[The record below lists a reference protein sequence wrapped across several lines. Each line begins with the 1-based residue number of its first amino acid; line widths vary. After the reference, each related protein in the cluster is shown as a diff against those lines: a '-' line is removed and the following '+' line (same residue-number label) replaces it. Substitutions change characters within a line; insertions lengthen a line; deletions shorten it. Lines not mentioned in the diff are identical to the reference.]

1 MIQVCSQCGT
11 RWNVRDKQRVWCPRC
26 NGSLLAPSTTPAP
39 AAPPS
44 SADFG
49 WRAGP
54 RAPQRLPSGYRWI
67 AVRPG
72 PPPPPRRRRRP
83 LGPTPRYA
91 AIPRWGLIDSI
102 ESGGTGPGRT
112 LREGP
117 SADRVRTTF
126 FVAAVALG
134 VAALVHVLRY
144 LLLVINRNTLLNWLV
159 ADAAAL
165 LSVLASLAAVAAV
178 MACAAVLT
186 RWLIARRAAAFEHR
200 GRPESRSRRALWAG
214 TLLPPSGAML
224 LAITFAVVLATS
236 GHLTGWALMAACLVV
251 CDLPLLAAV
260 WALVFVIELAK
271 TEDLYARLRPVIWGW
286 WLLWLLSTM
295 TSVFATVTSGAQ
307 DSQGIANNTVAMIV
321 AYLLALASVLVTA
334 RLFEGFE
341 AKPVERPAHRWIPV
355 EYDEDVSADRED
367 PADLSGSPAA
377 VELAGAEPAA

>member
-26 NGSLLAPSTTPAP
+26 NGTLLAPATTTAPATPAGQVG
-39 AAPPS
+39 S
-44 SADFG
+44 G
-49 WRAGP
+49 WRA
-54 RAPQRLPSGYRWI
+54 APRLPSGYRWI

-91 AIPRWGLIDSI
+91 AIPRWGLFDSI
-102 ESGGTGPGRT
+102 ELGGPGPGRT
-112 LREGP
+112 LRGVP

-134 VAALVHVLRY
+134 VAALMHLVRY
-144 LLLVINRNTLLNWLV
+144 ILLVINRNTLLNWLV

-200 GRPESRSRRALWAG
+200 GRPESRSRRALWLG
-214 TLLPPSGAML
+214 TLLPPSAAMV
-224 LAITFAVVLATS
+224 LAITCAVVLATS
-236 GHLTGWALMAACLVV
+236 ARLTSWTLMAACVVV
-251 CDLPLLAAV
+251 CCLPLLAAV
-260 WALVFVIELAK
+260 WALVYVIELAR
-271 TEDLYARLRPVIWGW
+271 TEDHYSRLRPVIWGW
-286 WLLWLLSTM
+286 WVLWLLSTV

-341 AKPVERPAHRWIPV
+341 AKPVERPAHRWVVV
-355 EYDEDVSADRED
+355 EDDAPGSADGEV
-367 PADLSGSPAA
+367 PADFSGSIAA
-377 VELAGAEPAA
+377 VELTGAEPAA

>member
-26 NGSLLAPSTTPAP
+26 NGTLLAPANPTATP
-39 AAPPS
+39 AAP
-44 SADFG
+44 ADSG
-49 WRAGP
+49 WRAGRQP
-54 RAPQRLPSGYRWI
+54 PRLPSGYRWI

-91 AIPRWGLIDSI
+91 AIPRWGLVDFI
-102 ESGGTGPGRT
+102 EPGGTGPGQT
-112 LREGP
+112 LRGTP
-117 SADRVRTTF
+117 SGDRVRTTF

-134 VAALVHVLRY
+134 VAALMHLVRY

-159 ADAAAL
+159 ADATAL

-200 GRPESRSRRALWAG
+200 GRPESRSRRALWVG
-214 TLLPPSGAML
+214 TLLPPSAAMV

-236 GHLTGWALMAACLVV
+236 GRLTSWTLMAACVVV
-251 CDLPLLAAV
+251 CCLPLLAAV
-260 WALVFVIELAK
+260 WALVYVIELAR
-271 TEDLYARLRPVIWGW
+271 TEDHYTRLRPVIWGW

-341 AKPVERPAHRWIPV
+341 AKPVERPAHRWVVV
-355 EYDEDVSADRED
+355 EGDAPGPADREA
-367 PADLSGSPAA
+367 PADLSGSAAA
-377 VELAGAEPAA
+377 VELTGAEPAA